1 MTTLVSGSA
10 TGIGRRVV
18 AALSD
23 AHGDDITALPRPG
36 ATDSDSVARVDEAVR
51 SGARTLV
58 HLAAGDHD
66 ALARRRA
73 NAVRVTEEA
82 LAIADRAGVD
92 HVVLLS
98 SAMAYGAWPSNPIP
112 LTEGSPLKPNRTFR
126 FALQLAQVEQITEA
140 WRTEATGR
148 SVTVLRPVLSLAS
161 DGTASL
167 VRALAAGMGL
177 ELDDEDAPAQFLHLD
192 DLTSAVTL
200 AHEHRLDGVY
210 NVAPDGWITGE
221 TLRALSGNPPR
232 VRLPARVA
240 VTGSAWRWRFQR
252 GPLPAGL
259 RPYTRY
265 PWLVANDRLRAE
277 GWAPQA
283 TNEQAYVEGTE
294 AKWWTMLTPQR
305 KQELA
310 LGAMGTAITG
320 AAAGAVVSVR
330 AARRRRA
337 NR

>member
-1 MTTLVSGSA
+1 M
-10 TGIGRRVV
+10 
-18 AALSD
+18 AALSG
-23 AHGDDITALPRPG
+23 ANGDDVTALPRPG
-36 ATDSDSVARVDEAVR
+36 ATDPDSVARVADAVA
-51 SGARTLV
+51 SGATTLV

-82 LAIADRAGVD
+82 LSIADQAAVD

-126 FALQLAQVEQITEA
+126 FALQLAQVEQMTEA
-140 WRTEATGR
+140 WRAEVPGR

-161 DGTASL
+161 DGTSSL

-192 DLTSAVTL
+192 DLTSAVVL
-200 AHEHRLDGVY
+200 AHERRLDGVY

-232 VRLPARVA
+232 VRLPARIA
-240 VTGSAWRWRFQR
+240 ATGSAWRWRFQR
-252 GPLPAGL
+252 GPLPSGL

-265 PWLVANDRLRAE
+265 PWLVANDRLRME
-277 GWAPQA
+277 GWVPQA

-310 LGAMGTAITG
+310 LGAMSTAVVGAG
-320 AAAGAVVSVR
+320 AAAVASVR

-337 NR
+337 SD